1 MKVFGLIGRSLEHSF
16 SKDYFNNKFKIG
28 GLDAIYENFEFEKI
42 EEIRPFFEGRGDVV
56 GLNVTIPYKEEI
68 IPYLDEIEESA
79 KEIGAVNTILIQN
92 NKWKGFNTDQYGF
105 MTSLKPFL
113 TNMHERAL
121 ILGDGGASRA
131 IRYALSKRS
140 IPCHVVSREN
150 GKADL
155 TYDELNNYVF
165 EACKLIINTTPLG
178 MYPNLDSFPVI
189 PFEFIGKEHLVYDL
203 VYNPE
208 KTQFLTKAEER
219 GASIMNGLDMLK
231 LQAEMAWEIW
241 NTH

>member
-1 MKVFGLIGRSLEHSF
+1 MKVFGLIGRSLAHSF
-16 SKDYFNNKFKIG
+16 SKDYFTVKFKNEG
-28 GLDAIYENFEFEKI
+28 VDAVYRNFEFEKA
-42 EEIRPFFEGRGDVV
+42 EDIRPFFEGRNDVV

-140 IPCHVVSREN
+140 IPCHVVSREK

-155 TYDELNNYVF
+155 SYDEINEHVIN
-165 EACKLIINTTPLG
+165 ACKLIINTTPIG
-178 MYPNLDSFPVI
+178 MFPKVDDHLAI
-189 PFEFIGKEHLVYDL
+189 PYDFITKDHLVYDL
-203 VYNPE
+203 IYNPDR
-208 KTQFLTKAEER
+208 TQFLVKAEKR

-231 LQAEMAWEIW
+231 LQAEKAWEIW
-241 NTH
+241 NNS